1 MFKELFDYLNKSFSI
16 TSKMLVPY
24 ATYDDSGKAKSFTLF
39 IPWNLVTEHNIA
51 IDNIVALLPE
61 GWNARPSSKLEHQQE
76 AIEKGVTYVPSIAI
90 SEMTDSAD
98 MLNDYIA
105 GKLSKK

>member
-39 IPWNLVTEHNIA
+39 AVVTIC
-51 IDNIVALLPE
+51 
-61 GWNARPSSKLEHQQE
+61 SS
-76 AIEKGVTYVPSIAI
+76 
-90 SEMTDSAD
+90 
-98 MLNDYIA
+98 
-105 GKLSKK
+105 